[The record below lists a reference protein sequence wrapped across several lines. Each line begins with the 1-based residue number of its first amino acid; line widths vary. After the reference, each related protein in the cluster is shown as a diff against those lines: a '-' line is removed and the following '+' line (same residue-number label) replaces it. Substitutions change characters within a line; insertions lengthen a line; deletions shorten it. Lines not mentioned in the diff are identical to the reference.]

1 MPLRVL
7 LFAVPEKDEEAVAA
21 LLAEAG
27 PWAAWRS
34 REGGEVLYHVF
45 LEAGQVEPVSD
56 ALQNRFGKALRLA
69 VLPVEAVVPP
79 PEEAKPPEEKPSPE
93 RVGREELY
101 QELSEASEA
110 GGVYLALVALATLVA
125 AVGLVKGSAA
135 LVIGAMVIAPLLGP
149 AMALA
154 LGSALGDLD
163 LFRKAFRT
171 LLLGVALAS
180 GLSLALGFFLP
191 VDPSAPELAP
201 RTRPGLEDVAV
212 ALAAGVAGALGFTTW
227 APAALVGVMVAVAL
241 LPPLTAAGLLSGA
254 GYPEKAFGAVLLFA
268 VNVAS
273 VNLAGVATFLLQRVR
288 PRTFWEAER
297 AARASRTALLLW
309 GLSLAL
315 LAGLLYLAQRV
326 LPGF

>member
-180 GLSLALGFFLP
+180 GLSLALGF
-191 VDPSAPELAP
+191 
-201 RTRPGLEDVAV
+201 
-212 ALAAGVAGALGFTTW
+212 TTG

>member
-1 MPLRVL
+1 M
-7 LFAVPEKDEEAVAA
+7 
-21 LLAEAG
+21 
-27 PWAAWRS
+27 
-34 REGGEVLYHVF
+34 
-45 LEAGQVEPVSD
+45 EPVSD

-180 GLSLALGFFLP
+180 GLSLALGFSSP
-191 VDPSAPELAP
+191 W
-201 RTRPGLEDVAV
+201 T
-212 ALAAGVAGALGFTTW
+212 
-227 APAALVGVMVAVAL
+227 
-241 LPPLTAAGLLSGA
+241 PLLLS
-254 GYPEKAFGAVLLFA
+254 L
-268 VNVAS
+268 
-273 VNLAGVATFLLQRVR
+273 
-288 PRTFWEAER
+288 PRGR
-297 AARASRTALLLW
+297 GRASRTWRWPWPPGWRGPW
-309 GLSLAL
+309 GSP
-315 LAGLLYLAQRV
+315 
-326 LPGF
+326 PGPRPRWWG

>member
-1 MPLRVL
+1 M
-7 LFAVPEKDEEAVAA
+7 
-21 LLAEAG
+21 
-27 PWAAWRS
+27 
-34 REGGEVLYHVF
+34 
-45 LEAGQVEPVSD
+45 
-56 ALQNRFGKALRLA
+56 
-69 VLPVEAVVPP
+69 
-79 PEEAKPPEEKPSPE
+79 
-93 RVGREELY
+93 GREELY

-201 RTRPGLEDVAV
+201 RTRPGLRGRGGGPGRRGGGG
-212 ALAAGVAGALGFTTW
+212 LGVHHRGPGR
-227 APAALVGVMVAVAL
+227 VGGGDGGRGPP
-241 LPPLTAAGLLSGA
+241 PPLTAAGLLSGA

>member
-1 MPLRVL
+1 
-7 LFAVPEKDEEAVAA
+7 
-21 LLAEAG
+21 
-27 PWAAWRS
+27 
-34 REGGEVLYHVF
+34 
-45 LEAGQVEPVSD
+45 
-56 ALQNRFGKALRLA
+56 
-69 VLPVEAVVPP
+69 
-79 PEEAKPPEEKPSPE
+79 
-93 RVGREELY
+93 
-101 QELSEASEA
+101 
-110 GGVYLALVALATLVA
+110 
-125 AVGLVKGSAA
+125 
-135 LVIGAMVIAPLLGP
+135 MVIAPLLGP

-191 VDPSAPELAP
+191 VDPSGLAP

-212 ALAAGVAGALGFTTW
+212 ALAAGVAGALGFTTG